1 MTTKI
6 DKRDLPW
13 VVFII
18 FSFLFGLAASWERWG
33 NPLVDCGREMNQPLR
48 LIRGEMLY
56 SDVRHIYGPL
66 SPYVNA
72 ALYQAFGPSLDALYA
87 DGIIT
92 AVIILA
98 LVYWISRR
106 LMGRAASAI
115 ATLEVMWLCA
125 FKQAGNYIFPYS
137 YSALHGC
144 ALGLLSLALILK
156 AVGARS
162 QKSEVKSQKSEV
174 RSQKSEVRSQK
185 SEGDRPGDFPPVTCH
200 LSPVTS
206 TDHRRL
212 TTYLLG
218 AGMVAGLTML
228 AKTEMGLAVL
238 AVGLVVS
245 WLAGQPGVR
254 RSIWLTSLFL
264 LPAIGII
271 VAGYWI
277 IAARVGWETL
287 SRDSFLFFQNL
298 PEELVY
304 YNKRMSGFDMP
315 LQSLGLMISA
325 AVRLAGLAGIVVTLS
340 MLVARRQAAQT
351 EAPLSKETV
360 TDAGQVKTSLVWVML
375 VISTAVF
382 ILAPAGGSMSWDKG
396 PYLAMPVLLAG
407 LLISGLFR
415 YQKQNSD
422 DRQHTLALIAVSVFA
437 LASLARVMLRVRS
450 GGAYSSYLL
459 PASVILF
466 TYFWVYPFPDLIRG
480 ARARRFARKFMIVFM
495 IAHTIITGAL
505 LAYRYRTRNSHP
517 IETERGR
524 MIAAT
529 DIGIAMNEA
538 IDFINSETS
547 PGDAVAVMP
556 EGTSINFFTD
566 RPNPLRE
573 EITTPGFLDER
584 GEERAIRQLR
594 DSNTRLVLVTNRA
607 TSEFGPAV
615 LGRDY
620 NERLMQWVEENYEQA
635 AIFGPSHDDDL
646 QIGDRIFFIRAYRK
660 K

>member
-13 VVFII
+13 VVLII
-18 FSFLFGLAASWERWG
+18 LSFLLGLAASWERWG

-72 ALYQAFGPSLDALYA
+72 ALYRLFGVSLDTLYI

-92 AVIILA
+92 SIIILA

-144 ALGLLSLALILK
+144 ALGLATLVLILK
-156 AVGARS
+156 AV
-162 QKSEVKSQKSEV
+162 EKSEV
-174 RSQKSEVRSQK
+174 RNQSQRDVQLTD
-185 SEGDRPGDFPPVTCH
+185 DRRPTVYFLSAGVT
-200 LSPVTS
+200 
-206 TDHRRL
+206 
-212 TTYLLG
+212 
-218 AGMVAGLTML
+218 AGLTML
-228 AKTEMGLAVL
+228 AKTEMGLASV
-238 AVGLVVS
+238 AVGLVVA
-245 WLAGQPGVR
+245 WLAGQPRLR
-254 RSIWLTSLFL
+254 RSILLTFVFL
-264 LPAIGII
+264 LPALGIM
-271 VAGYWI
+271 AGGYSL
-277 IAARVGWETL
+277 IAARVGWDTL

-298 PEELVY
+298 PQELVY

-315 LQSLGLMISA
+315 LESLGLMLGA
-325 AVRLAGLAGIVVTLS
+325 AVRLAGLAGIVVAVSL
-340 MLVARRQAAQT
+340 LAARRRT
-351 EAPLSKETV
+351 DLIEAPIAKETI
-360 TDAGQVKTSLVWVML
+360 TDAGQAKTSLLWAML
-375 VISTAVF
+375 AISTAVF
-382 ILAPAGGSMSWDKG
+382 ILAPAGSSMSWDKG
-396 PYLAMPVLLAG
+396 PYLAMPVLLVG

-415 YQKQNSD
+415 YQKQTD
-422 DRQHTLALIAVSVFA
+422 VDRRRTLTLIAVSVFA
-437 LASLARVMLRVRS
+437 LASLARVLLRVRS

-466 TYFWVYPFPDLIRG
+466 TYFWVYPFPDFVRG
-480 ARARRFARKFMIVFM
+480 ERTRQFARNFMIVFM
-495 IAHTIITGAL
+495 LAHAIITGVL
-505 LAYRYRTRNSHP
+505 LSHRYRARNIHP
-517 IETERGR
+517 IETERGT
-524 MIAAT
+524 MIAAS
-529 DIGIAMNEA
+529 DIGIAINEA
-538 IDFINSETS
+538 IDFINRETL

-566 RPNPLRE
+566 RTNPLRE
-573 EITTPGFLDER
+573 EITTPGFLDEG
-584 GEERAIRQLR
+584 GEERAIRQMR

-607 TSEFGPAV
+607 TSEFGPSV

-620 NERLMQWVEENYEQA
+620 NHRLMRWVEENYEQA
-635 AIFGPSHDDDL
+635 AIFGPSHDNDL
-646 QIGDRIFFIRAYRK
+646 EIGDRIFFIRAYRK

>member
-6 DKRDLPW
+6 DKRDLLW

-18 FSFLFGLAASWERWG
+18 LSFLFGLAASWERWG

-48 LIRGEMLY
+48 LVRGEMLY

-72 ALYQAFGPSLDALYA
+72 ALYRAFGPSLDTLYL

-92 AVIILA
+92 AIIILA

-156 AVGARS
+156 AVEKAG
-162 QKSEVKSQKSEV
+162 V

-185 SEGDRPGDFPPVTCH
+185 VTGNRLQVTDPDISP
-200 LSPVTS
+200 LSPVPCSLFPTPT
-206 TDHRRL
+206 TDHRPL
-212 TTYLLG
+212 PVYFLG
-218 AGMVAGLTML
+218 AGVAAGLTML
-228 AKTEMGLAVL
+228 AKTEMGLAAL
-238 AVGLVVS
+238 AVGMVVA
-245 WLAGQPGVR
+245 WLAGQPRLR
-254 RSIWLTSLFL
+254 RSISLTALFL
-264 LPAIGII
+264 LPALGLI
-271 VAGYWI
+271 VGGYSI

-298 PEELVY
+298 PQELVY

-315 LQSLGLMISA
+315 LQSLGLMISS
-325 AVRLAGLAGIVVTLS
+325 AVRLAGLAGIVVAMS
-340 MLVARRQAAQT
+340 MLVGRRQAAQT
-351 EAPLSKETV
+351 EAQLSKETV
-360 TDAGQVKTSLVWVML
+360 SDAGQVKPSLVWAL
-375 VISTAVF
+375 LAISTAVF
-382 ILAPAGGSMSWDKG
+382 TLAPAGGSMSWDKG

-407 LLISGLFR
+407 LLIYGLFR
-415 YQKQNSD
+415 YQKQNVV
-422 DRQHTLALIAVSVFA
+422 DRQHTLMLIAVSVFA

-459 PASVILF
+459 PASVVLF
-466 TYFWVYPFPDLIRG
+466 TYFWVYSFPDLIRG
-480 ARARRFARKFMIVFM
+480 ARTRRFARKFMIVFM

-517 IETERGR
+517 ISTERGT
-524 MIAAT
+524 MLVAS
-529 DIGIAMNEA
+529 DLGIAINEA
-538 IDFINSETS
+538 IDFINRETS
-547 PGDAVAVMP
+547 SNDPVAVLP

-620 NERLMQWVEENYEQA
+620 NERLMQWVEDNYEQA

-646 QIGDRIFFIRAYRK
+646 QIGDRLFFIRAYRK